1 VKEKETRLN
10 NLHDLVTNTLT
21 ERVSRDE
28 VETRD
33 LLAAIKFL
41 KDNGITASVEQSKPM
56 ADLQAKILP
65 FSVSDADAASG

>member
-1 VKEKETRLN
+1 MKEKETRLN

>member
-1 VKEKETRLN
+1 MKEKETILN
-10 NLHDLVTNTLT
+10 NLHDLVATTLLQ
-21 ERVSRDE
+21 RVSMDE

-56 ADLQAKILP
+56 ADLNAKILP
-65 FSVSDADAASG
+65 FSVDDADAASG